1 MRNVNRKLL
10 NNKGFT
16 LAEMLLTVSIII
28 ILGALVAVNVIRYQR
43 KLKLTEM
50 DNAARE
56 IYMAAQN
63 HLSDSVS
70 TGDWGEIYDKYG
82 KMKAD
87 DGSATTSTETKT
99 NYLGTYIGDKI
110 AKVDPFVKD
119 DNSSSTETS
128 STNGK
133 KHEFYYLIVNSKK
146 NLTGNAMAQLL
157 PTGAIDETVR
167 KGAYIIEYDAIQG
180 QVYDVFYTDGD
191 VKLTYENT
199 VTALDDKIKQNSG
212 SNTNRTDSKN
222 LRERFS
228 VSLSSGSKKVALGY
242 YGGASL
248 TDDAF
253 QKNQKVTVEVK
264 NENRLYLIVTVPSSI
279 TKKYTIDQNN
289 IKITLKDLR
298 SDASN
303 VQGVLKTEPVKIV
316 NTSDLSQTRYYILDS
331 PVEKGYSIT
340 DSSHIEWKV
349 SDNSSSSPS
358 NGNTGNTNEKFHAG
372 DNLRA
377 SVTITANKISGS
389 STNKTKKFKATSE
402 RFNSTYAEGS
412 SDTSARITNARHL
425 QNLAISESNQTASS
439 NSTTVVSLNTNPMV
453 SNQITDVKILSD
465 IIWHKGDQPASSQTT
480 DVQAAGQ
487 QNANGNKGNQTDAA
501 DTKDYF
507 EKLKDE
513 ATNEYGFDSNALTV
527 VTTNFTGI
535 QSSTISN
542 VSGSVESTDASK
554 QNQKQNQAPVLSDFM
569 ISDPTGYY
577 GLFAKMGADSLSLT
591 NLSLKNFYLTNNV
604 LPDGQIGTNVKEK
617 IDTTT
622 QNWNKQQP
630 IGAGSL
636 IGQFDG
642 KSLNVNKVS
651 IENVTEDFKSN
662 QGIKAGGLIGAI
674 TNSSKA
680 NITDCYA
687 SVSGIAGDNTS
698 GQDQKEIISAT
709 NLGGLIGS
717 IDNGAHV
724 LRCYS
729 SGRTVNGGDYDEKH
743 PNISVQNGNVGG
755 LIGNAK
761 GSTSVTYSYSTCS
774 VGANKQNGKTNGSC
788 GGFIGFISRTSS
800 VEGCYSTG
808 LIINL
813 AEETSTD
820 LNNKWADYG
829 QFIGETNSKGGQV
842 KVQNCSVLKGINS
855 DQISVIWDDSMQN
868 TSAYDNDIKIQSS
881 LGQAT
886 TGEKNPFVVSEK
898 STAAPVDKSLGDKY
912 PYCTTRQLSDLF
924 QHNTVN
930 ASKDESEIGHVGDWP
945 IEKEPA
951 TVGLIYYEYIKKD
964 NNKKPDVYYN
974 GFWENMSK
982 DPNQYH
988 VQPFTKLEGDKFPT
1002 DGYVVEDGYALVLK
1016 VDHNRDNTI
1025 KAPNGTTLS
1034 DTNTFIGT
1042 ESADGKHIQSLSLK
1056 DATVNSDGG
1065 KIGLNQDDYKLY
1077 RIKEP
1082 DDNNLNLYQFYEN
1095 VKTTNTLNV
1104 YVENSDETTKTKSKT
1119 KYASFYVNLYSA
1131 NAVVASTKDLPNN
1144 SLTIRSARQFYNLFY
1159 ESVNNTAGLLTSS
1172 TYIIKQEMD
1181 IDFEQEFTNKFGIRD
1196 EPYKNDPHIYQ
1207 SKFQKLDTTK
1217 MTFRCH
1223 YNGNQHYLKNWIRK
1237 GENGQNQ
1244 NLFGKECKDRGIL
1257 ENLYFY
1263 KVTGQYLFNTNSGS
1277 IHDLTFIDCNM
1288 NGYVQSGKVDPSVK
1302 GLNSQAKS
1310 AFPFGQDADATSD
1323 QNRNH
1328 ASNTTSNSSA
1338 NQTAGQTLNQDD
1350 SHSNQAAG
1358 NVSNKDSNN

>member
-82 KMKAD
+82 KTKAD
-87 DGSATTSTETKT
+87 DGSAVPSKETKT

-110 AKVDPFVKD
+110 KDVDQFAD
-119 DNSSSTETS
+119 DSSSSTETS
-128 STNGK
+128 STNDK
-133 KHEFYYLIVNSKK
+133 KHEFYYLIVNSK
-146 NLTGNAMAQLL
+146 NDLTGNAMAQLL
-157 PTGAIDETVR
+157 PMGAIDETVR

-191 VKLTYENT
+191 VKLTYKYT

-212 SNTNRTDSKN
+212 SNKNRTDSKN

-248 TDDAF
+248 NDDAF

-264 NENRLYLIVTVPSSI
+264 NENRLYLIVTVPGSI
-279 TKKYTIDQNN
+279 TQKYMIDQKKG
-289 IKITLKDLR
+289 IEITLKDLR
-298 SDASN
+298 SDASK
-303 VQGVLKTEPVKIV
+303 VKGVLNTKKGPVTTV
-316 NTSDLSQTRYYILDS
+316 TTSKPSQTQYIYILDS

-340 DSSHIEWKV
+340 DASHIDWQG
-349 SDNSSSSPS
+349 SDSSSFSPS
-358 NGNTGNTNEKFHAG
+358 SGNTNEKFHAG

-377 SVTITANKISGS
+377 SVTITAKKS
-389 STNKTKKFKATSE
+389 SSLNKTKKFKATSE
-402 RFNSTYAEGS
+402 KFNSTYAEGS

-425 QNLAISESNQTASS
+425 QNLAISTGQSAPSGSNQTASS
-439 NSTTVVSLNTNPMV
+439 NSTTVVSLNTNPKV
-453 SNQITDVKILSD
+453 SNQISDVKILSD
-465 IIWHKGDQPASSQTT
+465 IIWHKEDQPASSQTT
-480 DVQAAGQ
+480 DDQAAGQ
-487 QNANGNKGNQTDAA
+487 QNADGNKGNQTDA
-501 DTKDYF
+501 TEPEDYF

-513 ATNEYGFDSNALTV
+513 AKEYGFDSSATTV

-554 QNQKQNQAPVLSDFM
+554 QNQAPVLSDFM

-577 GLFAKMGADSLSLT
+577 GLFAKMGANTSSNGETYSLSLT
-591 NLSLKNFYLTNNV
+591 NLSLKNFYLTNV
-604 LPDGQIGTNVKEK
+604 SPDGQDQAK

-622 QNWNKQQP
+622 QNRNKKQPP

-651 IENVTEDFKSN
+651 IENVTENFESN

-687 SVSGIAGDNTS
+687 SVSGIAGNNTAVK
-698 GQDQKEIISAT
+698 DPNNTIISNT

-717 IDNGAHV
+717 IDHGAHV

-761 GSTSVTYSYSTCS
+761 GSTFVTYSYSTCS

-820 LNNKWADYG
+820 TNNKWADYG
-829 QFIGETNSKGGQV
+829 QFIGETNSKGSPV
-842 KVQNCSVLKGINS
+842 KVSNCSVLKGINN
-855 DQISVIWDDSMQN
+855 DQISTIWDDEEQN
-868 TSAYDNDIKIQSS
+868 TNNYDIKIQSS
-881 LGQAT
+881 LGQVAP
-886 TGEKNPFVVSEK
+886 GEKNPFVVSEK
-898 STAAPVDKSLGDKY
+898 SRKTAAPVDGSLDKKY
-912 PYCTTRQLSDLF
+912 HYCTTRQLSNLF
-924 QHNTVN
+924 QPGTVDDSN
-930 ASKDESEIGHVGDWP
+930 DIGHVGDWP
-945 IEKEPA
+945 IENEQA

-964 NNKKPDVYYN
+964 DEKKLYYS

-988 VQPFTKLEGDKFPT
+988 VQPLTKLEGDKFPT

-1016 VDHNRDNTI
+1016 VDDKRKNTI
-1025 KAPNGTTLS
+1025 KAPNGTKLS
-1034 DTNTFIGT
+1034 DTKTFIGT
-1042 ESADGKHIQSLSLK
+1042 DKTDGTEYDSLSLSQS
-1056 DATVNSDGG
+1056 TVNDDGS
-1065 KIGLNQDDYKLY
+1065 KIGLDKDDYKLY

-1082 DDNNLNLYQFYEN
+1082 DEDTQSQSLYKMIDQT
-1095 VKTTNTLNV
+1095 KQLNV
-1104 YVENSDETTKTKSKT
+1104 YVQNSDKKTKT

-1131 NAVVASTKDLPNN
+1131 NAVFASKDKLPD

-1159 ESVNNTAGLLTSS
+1159 ESVNNKNFGLLTSNH
-1172 TYIIKQEMD
+1172 TIYQEMD
-1181 IDFEQEFTNKFGIRD
+1181 IDFQQKFTNKFLIQD
-1196 EPYKNDPHIYQ
+1196 DNNKEDSNNYQ

-1217 MTFRCH
+1217 MTFVCKYYGKGH
-1223 YNGNQHYLKNWIRK
+1223 SLINWTRTDK
-1237 GENGQNQ
+1237 DGKVQ
-1244 NLFGKECKDRGIL
+1244 NLFGNECTGTL
-1257 ENLYFY
+1257 ENLNFY
-1263 KVTGQYLFNTNSGS
+1263 NVTGLYLFNTCKANGS
-1277 IHDLTFIDCNM
+1277 IKYLTFYDCNM
-1288 NGYVQSGKVDPSVK
+1288 KSPLQSGKVDPSVK
-1302 GLNSQAKS
+1302 SLNSQAKS
-1310 AFPFGQDADATSD
+1310 AFPFGQDSDDTSD
-1323 QNRNH
+1323 KNRDH
-1328 ASNTTSNSSA
+1328 ALNTTSTPSS
-1338 NQTAGQTLNQDD
+1338 NQTTGQTLNQDD
-1350 SHSNQAAG
+1350 SYSNQAAG
-1358 NVSNKDSNN
+1358 NVSNKGSNN